1 MTGAHTRPED
11 RQRNTHTHTHTER
24 ERERERQT
32 EKQLLG
38 IANEYRAPY
47 QDSLPDPSSNTRLGD
62 VTRISAEDFMAPA
75 DSPATSLEC
84 AV

>member
-11 RQRNTHTHTHTER
+11 RQRNTHT
-24 ERERERQT
+24 ERERQT